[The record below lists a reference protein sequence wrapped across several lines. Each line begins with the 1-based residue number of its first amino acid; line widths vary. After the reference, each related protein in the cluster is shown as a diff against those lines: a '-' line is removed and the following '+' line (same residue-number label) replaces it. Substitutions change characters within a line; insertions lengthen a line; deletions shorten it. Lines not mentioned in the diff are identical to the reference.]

1 MSEFFSHPNKEL
13 KEHLNSVA
21 KLMEINFGK
30 IVYTEVIEKFK
41 EHFINIIKI
50 SGISHDFAKYTGY
63 FQKYL
68 GNNNNKDE
76 LSNHGLLSA
85 LFSFFLVDKYLYF
98 NSLKENEY
106 IQFLPLLVFQCIK
119 HHHGNLNNL
128 DSKINDLKSKLDILQ
143 KQMEDILKNKKIITS
158 ELKKLLG
165 DIFCQSEDFD
175 FLEEFSKKLNT
186 KTQYED
192 YPIEIIFEINK
203 LNYCFNNKINDEL
216 KDFYFIINQYIYS
229 LLISSDKIDAASLEQ
244 INVNGKKFSL
254 DIVEQYKNNNFN
266 SKNEI
271 KCIINNEISKCNLIE
286 MREKIYFSVLEKL
299 EKIDIKRN
307 KIFTITAPTGTG
319 KTITSFAS
327 ALKIR
332 EKLNKSDM
340 KIIYSLPFTSIIEQN
355 YEVIEKILSL
365 IEDFKE
371 NKSLYLLK
379 HHYFSKPE
387 FKVENEKLPVD
398 EALMYIENW
407 DSQVVV
413 TTFVQLFYTLIGW
426 RNRELKKFHNLAN
439 SIIILDEVQ
448 NIPVKYWKLIN
459 HILKLISQ
467 YFNTYIVLL
476 TATKPLIFEN
486 DESVELLENHEEY
499 FKNLNRTRLIFEE
512 KPMKLDDFVCYVK
525 KRIPCKNSVLVVLNT
540 INSSKEF
547 IKKIK
552 EDKLFSKFKKFY
564 LSTNITPFERL
575 NRIKKIKDCLKNNE
589 KVIVVSTQLIEA
601 GVDIDVEIIFRDI
614 ASFDSLIQCAGRSN
628 RNGKLS
634 SKVGE
639 VHIVKLLD
647 DKGSLFAKKIYDSIS
662 IEEGTLKIFEGS
674 SDKDE
679 KEYLTLIN
687 KYFEIMKEKKSSEES
702 KKLINSLREFYFFD
716 KDFEPKKRLPLSNF
730 ELISELPYEVSLF
743 IELNDDSTKIL
754 NKFNEIKKEKDR
766 LKKHYTFQE
775 IKSDFYKYVITVRKN
790 KIVGEEIIQD
800 DLYCIS
806 EEMLND
812 YYDNEENVGIGF
824 DPDKFIEI

>member
-1 MSEFFSHPNKEL
+1 MCKFFSHPDKEL
-13 KEHLNSVA
+13 KEHLASVA
-21 KLMEINFGK
+21 ELMKIKFDK
-30 IVYTEVIEKFK
+30 IVCSEVIENLK
-41 EHFINIIKI
+41 EHLINIIKI
-50 SGISHDFAKYTGY
+50 TGVSHDFAKYTSY
-63 FQKYL
+63 FQKHL
-68 GNNNNKDE
+68 RNNNRDE

-85 LFSFFLVDKYLYF
+85 LFAFFLVDKYLCCK
-98 NSLKENEY
+98 SLKENEY
-106 IQFLPLLVFQCIK
+106 LKFLPLLVFQCIK

-128 DSKINDLKSKLDILQ
+128 DREINDLKIKLDILQ
-143 KQMEDILKNKKIITS
+143 KQMEDILKNKEKITS
-158 ELKKLLG
+158 ELKRLLG

-186 KTQYED
+186 ETQYED
-192 YPIEIIFEINK
+192 YPVEIIFEIGK
-203 LNYCFNNKINDEL
+203 LNYCFNNKINEEL
-216 KDFYFIINQYIYS
+216 KDYYFIINQYIYS

-244 INVNGKKFSL
+244 INVNGKEFSL

-266 SKNEI
+266 SKNKI
-271 KCIINNEISKCNLIE
+271 KFIINNEIFKCNLIE

-332 EKLNKSDM
+332 EKSNKPDM

-552 EDKLFSKFKKFY
+552 EDKLFSKFTKFY

-614 ASFDSLIQCAGRSN
+614 APFDSIIQCAGRSN

-634 SKVGE
+634 RVGE
-639 VHIVKLLD
+639 VYIVKLID
-647 DKGSLFAKKIYDSIS
+647 EIGSLFAKKIYDSIS
-662 IEEGTLKIFEGS
+662 IDEGTLKIFEENPN
-674 SDKDE
+674 KDE
-679 KEYLTLIN
+679 KEYLSLIN

-716 KDFEPKKRLPLSNF
+716 KDFEPKKQLPLSNF
-730 ELISELPYEVSLF
+730 ELIRELPYEVSLF
-743 IELNDDSTKIL
+743 IELDDDSTKIL

-766 LKKHYTFQE
+766 LKKYNAFQE
-775 IKSDFYKYVITVRKN
+775 IKSDFYKYIITVRKD

-806 EEMLND
+806 EEILND

-824 DPDKFIEI
+824 DPDKFVKK